1 MLKVPVGAI
10 KVGNLGNNVPAVFA
24 LCRNWGT
31 MSTGVNSIG
40 RSLGVMSTV
49 VNPYR

>member
-1 MLKVPVGAI
+1 MLKVPVGTI
-10 KVGNLGNNVPAVFA
+10 KVGNLGNYVPAWFA
-24 LCRNWGT
+24 LCRNFGA

-40 RSLGVMSTV
+40 RSQGVMSTG